1 MCVTAIWRAVVTL
14 LLTPVV
20 ALMISA
26 CAGATSTTTHMA
38 TPPAAAPTWTSPPA
52 ATSATGS
59 DWIPLRSTSPADVIA
74 AARDLLPTYY
84 QGGDSFNITKTSP
97 TGTPVLVLALR
108 DSDFSLAPDCYVVP
122 ILTNSGAPVADVT
135 LELNPSHSAFRF
147 GGISSGGSRPQGI
160 IWQHSAAQAASAL
173 DSQRHVA
180 LMSGFTPA
188 LVYWPVN
195 AVHFETGE
203 ITWNG
208 GSLGP
213 TTPAWLLRGDNG
225 QYYIMANDR
234 ADDGHIYSLSE
245 MPLHTLPPA
254 GY

>member
-1 MCVTAIWRAVVTL
+1 MTPAPRGIVVL
-14 LLTPVV
+14 LLMATI
-20 ALMISA
+20 ALFMSA
-26 CAGATSTTTHMA
+26 CSTAAMQSAQIA
-38 TPPAAAPTWTSPPA
+38 TPTPSVILPTVTPLLP
-52 ATSATGS
+52 TITTGS
-59 DWIPLRSTSPADVIA
+59 NWIPLRSTSTADIIA
-74 AARDLLPTYY
+74 AARDTLPMTY
-84 QGGDSFNITKTSP
+84 QGGDSFPITASSP

-108 DSDFSLAPDCYVVP
+108 DSDFAQPPDFYVVP

-135 LELNPSHSAFRF
+135 LELNADHTSFRQ

-160 IWQHSAAQAASAL
+160 LWQHSASQAGSAL
-173 DSQRHVA
+173 EAQRHVA
-180 LMSGFTPA
+180 LMAGFTPV

-195 AVHFETGE
+195 ATHFETGE

-213 TTPAWLLRGDNG
+213 TTPAWLLRGTNS
-225 QYYIMANDR
+225 QYYIMANDQ
-234 ADDGHIYSLSE
+234 ADDGHIYALSE